1 MDIHVKDL
9 NVALRNRQV
18 LDAISFD
25 IEPGQVIGLL
35 GPNGAGKSTLMRALN
50 RHIAAVGT
58 MRLGEHDLATIGPA
72 ARARLIAYLP
82 QQRTIGWR
90 LPVRDLVALGRL
102 PWRAFGQRPNARDE
116 AAIARAMTMAD
127 IASLA
132 HRVATELSGGEQ
144 ARVLMARA
152 IAQDT
157 PLLMADE
164 PASGLDVA
172 HQITLMQSLKRLAVE
187 GRTVLVSLHD
197 LTLAARWCDKVM
209 LLDEGRL
216 AALGGPET
224 VLSDENL
231 AMIYGVT
238 AHRAQDDQGLIIAP
252 TGLKKV
258 STAS

>member
-1 MDIHVKDL
+1 MNLQVTNLSVVLGK
-9 NVALRNRQV
+9 RQV

-50 RHIAAVGT
+50 GHIAAAGA
-58 MRLGEHDLATIGPA
+58 MQLGEHDLAAIGPA
-72 ARARLIAYLP
+72 QRARLIAYLP

-90 LPVRDLVALGRL
+90 LSVRDLVALGRL

-116 AAIARAMTMAD
+116 SAIARAMAMAD
-127 IASLA
+127 IAPLA
-132 HRVATELSGGEQ
+132 DRVATELSGGEQ

-152 IAQDT
+152 IAQET

-164 PASGLDVA
+164 PASGLDAA
-172 HQITLMQSLKRLAVE
+172 HQIMLMQSLKRLAAE

-197 LTLAARWCDKVM
+197 LTLAARWCDQVM
-209 LLDEGRL
+209 LLNEGKL
-216 AALGGPET
+216 AALGTPET

-231 AMIYGVT
+231 AIIYGVT
-238 AHRAQDDQGLIIAP
+238 AHRAQDDQGLVIAP
-252 TGLKKV
+252 VGLKKA
-258 STAS
+258 STGG

>member
-1 MDIHVKDL
+1 MNLQVKNL
-9 NVALRNRQV
+9 SVVLGKRQV

-50 RHIAAVGT
+50 GHIAAAGA
-58 MRLGEHDLATIGPA
+58 MQLGEHDLAAIGPA
-72 ARARLIAYLP
+72 QRARLIAYLP

-90 LPVRDLVALGRL
+90 LSVRDLVALGRL

-116 AAIARAMTMAD
+116 SAIARAMAMAD
-127 IASLA
+127 IAPLA
-132 HRVATELSGGEQ
+132 DRVATELSGGEQ

-152 IAQDT
+152 IAQET

-164 PASGLDVA
+164 PASGLDAA
-172 HQITLMQSLKRLAVE
+172 HQIMLMQSLKRLAAE

-197 LTLAARWCDKVM
+197 LTLAARWCDQVM
-209 LLDEGRL
+209 LLNEGKL
-216 AALGGPET
+216 AALGTPET

-231 AMIYGVT
+231 AIIYGVT
-238 AHRAQDDQGLIIAP
+238 AHRAQDDQGLVIAP
-252 TGLKKV
+252 VGLKKA
-258 STAS
+258 STGG

>member
-1 MDIHVKDL
+1 MNLQVKNL
-9 NVALRNRQV
+9 SVVLGKRQV

-50 RHIAAVGT
+50 GHIAAAGA
-58 MRLGEHDLATIGPA
+58 MQLGEHDLAAIGPA
-72 ARARLIAYLP
+72 QRARLIAYLP

-90 LPVRDLVALGRL
+90 LSVRDLVALGRL

-116 AAIARAMTMAD
+116 SAIARAMAMAD
-127 IASLA
+127 IAPLA
-132 HRVATELSGGEQ
+132 DRVAKELSGGEQ

-152 IAQDT
+152 IVQET

-164 PASGLDVA
+164 PASGLDAA
-172 HQITLMQSLKRLAVE
+172 HQIMLMQSLKRLAAE

-197 LTLAARWCDKVM
+197 LTLAARWCDQVM
-209 LLDEGRL
+209 LLNEGKL
-216 AALGGPET
+216 AALGTPET

-231 AMIYGVT
+231 AIIYGVT
-238 AHRAQDDQGLIIAP
+238 AHRAQDDQGLVIAP
-252 TGLKKV
+252 VGLRKASTGG
-258 STAS
+258 